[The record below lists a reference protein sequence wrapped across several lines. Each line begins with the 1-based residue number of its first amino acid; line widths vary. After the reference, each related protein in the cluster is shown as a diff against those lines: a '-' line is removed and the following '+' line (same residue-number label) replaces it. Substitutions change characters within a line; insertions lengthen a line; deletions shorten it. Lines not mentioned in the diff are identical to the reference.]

1 MGHLQR
7 TEELTNKFKRFLDF
21 DPQAKKRKNKKHNL
35 ANGTIFL
42 ILEYHLHF
50 PWNILRTV

>member
-21 DPQAKKRKNKKHNL
+21 DPQAKKRKNKKQNTTSL
-35 ANGTIFL
+35 TGQYFSFWNTICIFRG
-42 ILEYHLHF
+42 IY
-50 PWNILRTV
+50 